1 MEEDQTSACCGLS
14 CIRLINGYPGGGM
27 VNCRMRPKSEKEA
40 TKAVVNAE
48 AEASSDGDAANALVV
63 SGPERKHHKVM
74 LLP

>member
-1 MEEDQTSACCGLS
+1 
-14 CIRLINGYPGGGM
+14 M

-74 LLP
+74 PLP